1 MSQEENKR
9 SDEKEK
15 QTFSDLL
22 TLFIVKFKFVFL
34 GIFVVGLI
42 AIIAYGVIS
51 SSNEKAVKAG
61 LAEIDALTTE
71 YAELKIAETT
81 DSAKE
86 DALLARAQAIADKNT
101 PTVVKIRAQMI
112 IAEIQFDRKNYEA
125 ARTAWLA
132 AAEADKKSYTY
143 GLCNYQCGI
152 CSEELGDLDNA
163 VAYLKTAAESEGF
176 AVVPRVLFNI
186 GRIEETRGNIDK
198 AVESYKKLVADYP
211 SDQWASLAKSR
222 IITLDIDGKAN

>member
-61 LAEIDALTTE
+61 LAEIDAVTTE

-101 PTVVKIRAQMI
+101 PTVVKIRAQMV
-112 IAEIQFDRKNYEA
+112 IAEIQFDRKNFEA

-198 AVESYKKLVADYP
+198 AVESYKKLVTDYP

-222 IITLDIDGKAN
+222 IITLDIDGKVN

>member
-51 SSNEKAVKAG
+51 SSKEKAVKAG
-61 LAEIDALTTE
+61 LAEIDAVTTE
-71 YAELKIAETT
+71 FAELKIAETT
-81 DSAKE
+81 DTAKE
-86 DALLARAQAIADKNT
+86 DALLARAQAIADKNN
-101 PTVVKIRAQMI
+101 PAVVKVRAQMV
-112 IAEIQFDRKNYEA
+112 IAEIQFDRKNFEA

-163 VAYLKTAAESEGF
+163 VAYLKTAAESDGF

-186 GRIEETRGNIDK
+186 GRIEETRGNFDK
-198 AVESYKKLVADYP
+198 AVESYKKLVTDYP

-222 IITLDIDGKAN
+222 IITLDLDGKVN

>member
-61 LAEIDALTTE
+61 LAEIDAVTTE

-101 PTVVKIRAQMI
+101 PTVVKIRAQMV

-163 VAYLKTAAESEGF
+163 VAYLKKAAESEGF

-198 AVESYKKLVADYP
+198 AVESYKKLVTDYP

-222 IITLDIDGKAN
+222 IITLDIDGKVN

>member
-51 SSNEKAVKAG
+51 SSKEKAVKAG
-61 LAEIDALTTE
+61 LAEIDAVTTE

-81 DSAKE
+81 DTAKE
-86 DALLARAQAIADKNT
+86 DALLARAQAIADKNN
-101 PTVVKIRAQMI
+101 PAVVKVRAQMV
-112 IAEIQFDRKNYEA
+112 IAEIQFDRKNFEA

-163 VAYLKTAAESEGF
+163 VAYLKTAAESDGF

-186 GRIEETRGNIDK
+186 GRIEETRGNFDK
-198 AVESYKKLVADYP
+198 AVESYKKLVTDYP

-222 IITLDIDGKAN
+222 IITLDLDGKVN

>member
-51 SSNEKAVKAG
+51 SSKEKAVKAG
-61 LAEIDALTTE
+61 LAEIDAVTTE

-81 DSAKE
+81 DTAKE
-86 DALLARAQAIADKNT
+86 DALLARAQAIADKNN
-101 PTVVKIRAQMI
+101 PTVVKIRAQMV
-112 IAEIQFDRKNYEA
+112 IAEIQFDRKNFEA

-186 GRIEETRGNIDK
+186 GRIEETRGNFDK
-198 AVESYKKLVADYP
+198 AVESYKKLVTDYP

-222 IITLDIDGKAN
+222 IITLDLDGKVN

>member
-61 LAEIDALTTE
+61 LAEIDAVTTE

-101 PTVVKIRAQMI
+101 PTVVKIRAQMV

-198 AVESYKKLVADYP
+198 AVESYKKLVTDYP

-222 IITLDIDGKAN
+222 IITLDIDGKVN

>member
-51 SSNEKAVKAG
+51 SSKEKAVKAG
-61 LAEIDALTTE
+61 LAEIDAVTTE

-81 DSAKE
+81 DTAKE
-86 DALLARAQAIADKNT
+86 DALLARAQAIADKNN
-101 PTVVKIRAQMI
+101 PAVVKVRAQMV
-112 IAEIQFDRKNYEA
+112 IAEIQFDRKNFEA

-186 GRIEETRGNIDK
+186 GRIEETRGNFDK
-198 AVESYKKLVADYP
+198 AVESYKKLVTDYP

-222 IITLDIDGKAN
+222 IITLDLDGKVN

>member
-22 TLFIVKFKFVFL
+22 SLFIVKFKFVFL

-61 LAEIDALTTE
+61 LAEIDAVTTE

-86 DALLARAQAIADKNT
+86 DALLARVQAIADKNT
-101 PTVVKIRAQMI
+101 PTVVKIRAQMV

-198 AVESYKKLVADYP
+198 AVESYKKLVTDYP

-222 IITLDIDGKAN
+222 IITLDIDGKVN

>member
-61 LAEIDALTTE
+61 LAEIDAVTTE
-71 YAELKIAETT
+71 YAELKVAETT

-86 DALLARAQAIADKNT
+86 DALLARAQAVADKNN
-101 PTVVKIRAQMI
+101 PAVVKVRAQMV

-132 AAEADKKSYTY
+132 AAETDKKSYTY

-152 CSEELGDLDNA
+152 CSEELGDLDKA
-163 VAYLKTAAESEGF
+163 VAYLKTAAESDGF

-186 GRIEETRGNIDK
+186 GRIEETRGNFDK

>member
-22 TLFIVKFKFVFL
+22 TLFIVKFKFVFI

-61 LAEIDALTTE
+61 LTEIDAVTTE

-86 DALLARAQAIADKNT
+86 DALLARAQAVADKSG
-101 PTVVKIRAQMI
+101 PAVVKVRAQMI

-163 VAYLKTAAESEGF
+163 VAYLKTAAESDGF

-186 GRIEETRGNIDK
+186 GRIEETRGNFDK

>member
-61 LAEIDALTTE
+61 LAEIDAVTTE

-101 PTVVKIRAQMI
+101 PTVVKIRAQMV
-112 IAEIQFDRKNYEA
+112 IAEIQFDRKNFEA

-163 VAYLKTAAESEGF
+163 VAYLKKAAESEGF

-198 AVESYKKLVADYP
+198 AVESYKKLVTDYP

-222 IITLDIDGKAN
+222 IITLDIDGKVN

>member
-34 GIFVVGLI
+34 GIFIVGLI

-51 SSNEKAVKAG
+51 SSKEKAVKAG
-61 LAEIDALTTE
+61 LAEIDAVTTE

-81 DSAKE
+81 DTAKE
-86 DALLARAQAIADKNT
+86 DALLARAQAIADKNN
-101 PTVVKIRAQMI
+101 PTVVKIRAQMV
-112 IAEIQFDRKNYEA
+112 IAEIQFDRKNFEA

-186 GRIEETRGNIDK
+186 GRIEETRGNFDK
-198 AVESYKKLVADYP
+198 AVESYKKLVTDYP

-222 IITLDIDGKAN
+222 IITLDLDGKVN

>member
-61 LAEIDALTTE
+61 LAEIDAVTTE

-101 PTVVKIRAQMI
+101 PTIVKIRAQMV
-112 IAEIQFDRKNYEA
+112 IAEIQFDRKNFEA

-198 AVESYKKLVADYP
+198 AVESYKKLVTDYP

-222 IITLDIDGKAN
+222 IITLDIDGKVN

>member
-61 LAEIDALTTE
+61 LTEIDAVTTE

-86 DALLARAQAIADKNT
+86 DALLARAQAVADKSG
-101 PTVVKIRAQMI
+101 PAVVKVRAQMI

-163 VAYLKTAAESEGF
+163 VTYLKTAAESDGF

-186 GRIEETRGNIDK
+186 GRIEETRGNFDK

>member
-42 AIIAYGVIS
+42 AIIAYGVIT

-61 LAEIDALTTE
+61 LTEIDAVTTE

-86 DALLARAQAIADKNT
+86 DALLARAQAVADKSG
-101 PTVVKIRAQMI
+101 PAIVKVRAQMI

-163 VAYLKTAAESEGF
+163 VAYLKTAAESDGF

-186 GRIEETRGNIDK
+186 GRIEETRGNFDK

>member
-42 AIIAYGVIS
+42 AIIAYGVIT

-61 LAEIDALTTE
+61 LTEIDAVTTE

-86 DALLARAQAIADKNT
+86 DALLARAQAVADKSG
-101 PTVVKIRAQMI
+101 PAVVKVRAQMI

-163 VAYLKTAAESEGF
+163 VAYLKTAAESDGF

-186 GRIEETRGNIDK
+186 GRIEETRGNFDK

>member
-1 MSQEENKR
+1 M
-9 SDEKEK
+9 
-15 QTFSDLL
+15 
-22 TLFIVKFKFVFL
+22 

-51 SSNEKAVKAG
+51 SSKEKAVKAG
-61 LAEIDALTTE
+61 LAEIDAVTTE

-81 DSAKE
+81 DTAKE
-86 DALLARAQAIADKNT
+86 DALLARAQAIADKNN
-101 PTVVKIRAQMI
+101 PAVVKVRAQMV
-112 IAEIQFDRKNYEA
+112 IAEIQFDRKNFEA

-186 GRIEETRGNIDK
+186 GRIEETRGNFDK
-198 AVESYKKLVADYP
+198 AVESYKKLVTDYP

-222 IITLDIDGKAN
+222 IITLDLDGKVN

>member
-61 LAEIDALTTE
+61 LAEIDAVTTE
-71 YAELKIAETT
+71 YAELKVAETT

-86 DALLARAQAIADKNT
+86 DALLARAQAVADKNN
-101 PTVVKIRAQMI
+101 PAVVKVRAQMI

-125 ARTAWLA
+125 ARTAWLT
-132 AAEADKKSYTY
+132 AAETDKKSYTY

-152 CSEELGDLDNA
+152 CSEELGDLDKA
-163 VAYLKTAAESEGF
+163 VAYLKTAAESDGF

-186 GRIEETRGNIDK
+186 GRIEETRGNFDK
-198 AVESYKKLVADYP
+198 AVESYKKLVTDYP

>member
-61 LAEIDALTTE
+61 LTEIDAVTTE

-86 DALLARAQAIADKNT
+86 DALLARAQAVADKSG
-101 PTVVKIRAQMI
+101 PAVVKVRAQMI

-163 VAYLKTAAESEGF
+163 VAYLKTAAESDGF

-186 GRIEETRGNIDK
+186 GRIEETRGNFDK